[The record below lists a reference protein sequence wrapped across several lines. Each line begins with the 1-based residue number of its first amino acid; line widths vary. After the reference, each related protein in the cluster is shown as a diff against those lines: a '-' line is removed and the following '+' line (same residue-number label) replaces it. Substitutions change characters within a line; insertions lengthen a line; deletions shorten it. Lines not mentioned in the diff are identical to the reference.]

1 MIRGVIAHQMWCA
14 ADLQSNA
21 GATRVFKNTGGT
33 GWTNRAAR
41 AWSEPSR
48 IPEFLTFMR
57 GTLLGKTNPKKARTD
72 KYAKKTDHTRNYVQ
86 HARWQFHRLLELLI
100 NDPYAPNHLYCI
112 TDGRPQLRDALRKAE
127 VAGLTREQLWA
138 KRDEYVAS
146 LEAGDAPYSS
156 KLYGS
161 YWIESPNK
169 EQLIVSFKN

>member
-1 MIRGVIAHQMWCA
+1 
-14 ADLQSNA
+14 
-21 GATRVFKNTGGT
+21 
-33 GWTNRAAR
+33 
-41 AWSEPSR
+41 
-48 IPEFLTFMR
+48 MR

-86 HARWQFHRLLELLI
+86 HVRWQFHRLLELLI
-100 NDPYAPNHLYCI
+100 NDPYAPNHLDCI

-161 YWIESPNK
+161 YWIESPSK
-169 EQLIVSFKN
+169 EQLIVSFTN